1 MKFIKISISII
12 AFISVV
18 NSCNK
23 NDTITMRWDQT
34 GCFNPWD
41 DHIHLDTFSTEA
53 YHQGVYD
60 FLKTEGIEVNSVS
73 SEFDSTKIE
82 LCYACHCK
90 TGEVILINIPKKD
103 KRKLKKIVCGN
114 QFDLKFY

>member
-12 AFISVV
+12 AFISVIC
-18 NSCNK
+18 SCNK
-23 NDTITMRWDQT
+23 NDMITMRWDQT

-60 FLKTEGIEVNSVS
+60 FLKTEGLEVHSVS

-90 TGEVILINIPKKD
+90 TGTVITVNIPTKD
-103 KRKLKKIVCGN
+103 RRKLKNLAPNN
-114 QFDLKFY
+114 QFDLSFY

>member
-90 TGEVILINIPKKD
+90 TGKVITINILKED
-103 KRKLKKIVCGN
+103 KRKLKRLSGNN
-114 QFDLKFY
+114 QFGLAFY